1 MSGTRVLLARHGQTV
16 WHQPERYA
24 GSSDIPLDKVGEAQA
39 RALAGHA
46 TTLRLTSLAASPL
59 VRAAATVAPVAEAT
73 GLPVRVDDRLRELD
87 FGIAEGRSLD
97 SLHEDNPDAVAGFLI
112 DPARHHF
119 PGGEPPSEAAQ
130 RVTAA
135 VHDLVAA
142 DPGGTI
148 LVVAHGTLIR
158 LLLCTLLGVPL
169 RDYRRRLPRVD
180 SVALTELSYPSH
192 GDGTV
197 GLVAY
202 NAPIVEPVTV
212 R

>member
-1 MSGTRVLLARHGQTV
+1 VLTRHGQTA
-16 WHQPERYA
+16 WHGPNRYA
-24 GSSDIPLDKVGEAQA
+24 GASDIPLDEVGEDQA
-39 RALAGHA
+39 RALARHA
-46 TTLRLTSLAASPL
+46 ATMRLTSLAASPL
-59 VRAAATVAPVAEAT
+59 VRAAATVTPVVEAT

-87 FGIAEGRSLD
+87 FGLAEGRSID
-97 SLHEDNPDAVAGFLI
+97 SLREDHPDAVARFLT
-112 DPARHHF
+112 DPATHHF
-119 PGGEPPSEAAQ
+119 PGGEPPAEAAG

-135 VHDLVAA
+135 VNDLVAA

-180 SVALTELSYPSH
+180 SVALTELRYPAD

-197 GLVAY
+197 GLVTY
-202 NAPIVEPVTV
+202 NAPIAP
-212 R
+212 